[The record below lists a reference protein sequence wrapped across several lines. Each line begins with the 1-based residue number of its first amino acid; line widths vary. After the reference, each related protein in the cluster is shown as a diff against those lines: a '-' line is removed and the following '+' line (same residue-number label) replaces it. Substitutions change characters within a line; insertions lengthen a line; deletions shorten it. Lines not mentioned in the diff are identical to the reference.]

1 MAQRRRSRKDP
12 KKEEFEYIGASDED
26 LEGTDEGVK
35 ARKRSQ
41 AEIKYKASKKR
52 QDMFVLLIACV
63 LIISILGIY
72 YVSIYTGST
81 SDSDDD
87 DDKVEGATG
96 NLTANLFVISD
107 ISHNWTKESWHIMNV
122 NGITHFLLKIENT
135 GDIEDTYILDEDNK
149 NPKIKINFNKN
160 DITLKPGKAT
170 VAIVNVSNTMGSEY
184 RIPNPIHI
192 ELKSITTKTIMDEVK
207 LEITIDKLEND
218 EIALNGDKVSA
229 YYTGAFQNGTLFD
242 YSLRDPQATDP
253 LRISLLK
260 DQEQLGYLE
269 SVQYTPVIEGFRRG
283 LIGMVPGETLVISV
297 PPGLGYPSDHELG
310 GDTLI
315 FEVRLLSNDR
325 DA

>member
-1 MAQRRRSRKDP
+1 MAQRRRSK
-12 KKEEFEYIGASDED
+12 KALNKEEFEYIGDSDDD
-26 LEGTDEGVK
+26 LEGADEGVK
-35 ARKRSQ
+35 QRKRSQ

-63 LIISILGIY
+63 LIITILGGY
-72 YVSIYTGST
+72 YISVFTGSI

-87 DDKVEGATG
+87 DESERATG

-107 ISHNWTKESWHIMNV
+107 ISHNWTKESWHIMNI
-122 NGITHFLLKIENT
+122 NGITHFLLKVENT
-135 GDIEDTYILDEDNK
+135 GDIEDTYILNEDNK
-149 NPKIKINFNKN
+149 IPKIKITFNKN
-160 DITLKPGKAT
+160 DITLKPEKST
-170 VAIVNVSNTMGSEY
+170 IVIVNVSNTMGSEY
-184 RIPNPIHI
+184 RMPNPIHVA
-192 ELKSITTKTIMDEVK
+192 LKSITTKTIMDEVK
-207 LEITIDKLEND
+207 LEITIDKLDND
-218 EIALNGDKVSA
+218 QITENGDKVSA

-242 YSLRDPQATDP
+242 YSLRDPQYTDP

-260 DQEQLGYLE
+260 DQEQLGNLE

-283 LIGMVPGETLVISV
+283 LIGMVPGETYVISV

-310 GDTLI
+310 DQTLV